1 MLAAAIGLSI
11 AGIAAFS
18 ILPVM
23 IGAIAD
29 AQALDASEAGFIAA
43 ADLCGFALASL
54 LASLWIRGFDGRR
67 VAAAGL
73 LAALVG
79 NVLSLRAAS
88 FDALLAVRL
97 LAGLGGGLAYS
108 VAMSTL
114 ARSARPDRD
123 FGFMVAAQIV
133 YQVVA
138 LFALPR
144 LVTAQG
150 SDAIFLALAAT
161 VCVAL
166 LALLSTDLVTR
177 GAESDAHPPSRAAAA
192 WIALAAMALFSL
204 NLGALW
210 TYVERMGVGTGLS
223 SARTGSI
230 LAAALALSVLGA
242 LGASW
247 LGDRW
252 GRRAPLALAMLA
264 QLVSLVL
271 LMRTDAASYALGAV
285 VYSLA
290 WAFAVP
296 YLYSLV
302 AGLDESGRSI
312 VLAPAAQAV
321 GAALGPAIAA
331 SLLSGTA
338 YAPVSAVAAAALVA
352 SMLCVIR
359 VRGTVATAAAQ
370 ESAP

>member
-1 MLAAAIGLSI
+1 
-11 AGIAAFS
+11 
-18 ILPVM
+18 
-23 IGAIAD
+23 
-29 AQALDASEAGFIAA
+29 
-43 ADLCGFALASL
+43 
-54 LASLWIRGFDGRR
+54 
-67 VAAAGL
+67 
-73 LAALVG
+73 VG
-79 NVLSLRAAS
+79 V
-88 FDALLAVRL
+88 
-97 LAGLGGGLAYS
+97 
-108 VAMSTL
+108 
-114 ARSARPDRD
+114 P
-123 FGFMVAAQIV
+123 
-133 YQVVA
+133 
-138 LFALPR
+138 
-144 LVTAQG
+144 
-150 SDAIFLALAAT
+150 
-161 VCVAL
+161 L